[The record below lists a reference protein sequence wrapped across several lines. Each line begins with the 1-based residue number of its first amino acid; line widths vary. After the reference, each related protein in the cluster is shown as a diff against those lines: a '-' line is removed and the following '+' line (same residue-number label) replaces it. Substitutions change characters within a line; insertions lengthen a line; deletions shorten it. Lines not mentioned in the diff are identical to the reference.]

1 VLNAIGAILWGFFA
15 FLMWVAAIITV
26 KSLAFFFGPV
36 YWWLLAFPA
45 VGTFLA
51 LVALVKKRS

>member
-1 VLNAIGAILWGFFA
+1 
-15 FLMWVAAIITV
+15 MWVAAIITV

-45 VGTFLA
+45 LGTLLA
-51 LVALVKKRS
+51 LIALVKKRS